1 MALTT
6 RTPLSARRA
15 RTSAL
20 ELLATLDGS
29 DDGSSFKYVFADGPA
44 ESTLSVSATD
54 DDGGDGSDSQ
64 DVSVENVAPSAT
76 FDDDGPVNEGESF
89 TLSPSDPSD
98 PSAAD
103 ADAGFE
109 YNMKVQ
115 LPLNTT
121 YTVVIHPFG
130 GTSGPRLAHVIQA
143 TK

>member
-29 DDGSSFKYVFADGPA
+29 DDGSSFKCVFADGPA

-54 DDGGDGSDSQ
+54 
-64 DVSVENVAPSAT
+64 
-76 FDDDGPVNEGESF
+76 DDDGPVNEGESF

-98 PSAAD
+98 PSAAET
-103 ADAGFE
+103 FE
-109 YNMKVQ
+109 VNATVQ